1 MIKNINEV
9 IYEDEYEIIRLIDS
23 NTVGITFKGF
33 YTNQEEKITLS
44 QYIDYYS
51 GDKRYNNEV
60 KERINKLL
68 AT

>member
-1 MIKNINEV
+1 MIKNIDQV

-23 NTVGITFKGF
+23 STVGITFKNF
-33 YTNQEEKITLS
+33 YSNQEEKITLS

-51 GDKRYNNEV
+51 DDKRYNNEV

-68 AT
+68 AN

>member
-1 MIKNINEV
+1 MIKNIDQV

-23 NTVGITFKGF
+23 NTVGITFKNF
-33 YTNQEEKITLS
+33 YSNQEEKITLS

-51 GDKRYNNEV
+51 DDKRYNNEV

-68 AT
+68 AN